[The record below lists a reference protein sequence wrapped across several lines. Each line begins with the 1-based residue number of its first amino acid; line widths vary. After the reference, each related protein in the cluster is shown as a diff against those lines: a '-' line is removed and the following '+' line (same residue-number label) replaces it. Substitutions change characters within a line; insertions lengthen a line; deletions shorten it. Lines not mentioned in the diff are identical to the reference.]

1 MTVAMELFVQI
12 YNLFEDEE
20 VSAKDVKEAIYWYVS
35 DYSDEMVGRR
45 VQEGVD
51 PALDFAANIIC
62 SSDLTDIRYL
72 YRFGEY
78 ITENE
83 RKTAEFLNSL
93 SQEEIGAMARTFTEG
108 YRMGFVNGGKDL
120 SKKKTVN
127 IRYCLGFE
135 RIIREA
141 VKQFAEMGLRP
152 VIYRAASHS
161 VNKRQHL
168 RIGYYGASRQLCLR
182 SSSVL
187 C

>member
-1 MTVAMELFVQI
+1 MK
-12 YNLFEDEE
+12 EDL
-20 VSAKDVKEAIYWYVS
+20 SDV
-35 DYSDEMVGRR
+35 
-45 VQEGVD
+45 
-51 PALDFAANIIC
+51 
-62 SSDLTDIRYL
+62 RYL

-135 RIIREA
+135 RIVREA
-141 VKQFAEMGLRP
+141 VKQFAEMG
-152 VIYRAASHS
+152 
-161 VNKRQHL
+161 
-168 RIGYYGASRQLCLR
+168 
-182 SSSVL
+182 
-187 C
+187 